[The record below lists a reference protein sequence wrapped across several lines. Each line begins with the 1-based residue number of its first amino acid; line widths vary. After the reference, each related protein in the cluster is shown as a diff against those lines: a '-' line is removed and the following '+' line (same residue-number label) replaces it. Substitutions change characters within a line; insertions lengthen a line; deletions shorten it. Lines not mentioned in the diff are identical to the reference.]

1 MTAAELAVGIAGF
14 TAIAIALGRLNA
26 DNARDQLDIFTMLS
40 IPLIALI
47 CSLLPVTLV
56 YLTVSPSIALRVS
69 STAMVVFAVAWY
81 VYGYSRPNVER
92 RPETPFTIGLSVCAV
107 ANTLAQLSNATL
119 LSGDWHFGVYFAGLA
134 WLEVAAVAV
143 LLYTIQVRSAA

>member
-47 CSLLPVTLV
+47 CSLP
-56 YLTVSPSIALRVS
+56 PSRS
-69 STAMVVFAVAWY
+69 ST
-81 VYGYSRPNVER
+81 
-92 RPETPFTIGLSVCAV
+92 
-107 ANTLAQLSNATL
+107 
-119 LSGDWHFGVYFAGLA
+119 
-134 WLEVAAVAV
+134 
-143 LLYTIQVRSAA
+143 